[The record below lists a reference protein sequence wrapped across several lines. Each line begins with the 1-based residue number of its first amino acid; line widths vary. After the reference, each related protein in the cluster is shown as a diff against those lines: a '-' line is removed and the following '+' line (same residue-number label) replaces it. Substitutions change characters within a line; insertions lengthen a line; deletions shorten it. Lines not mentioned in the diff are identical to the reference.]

1 MGVATA
7 WKVVSVVPEMVRE
20 VPRAG
25 QVVGRGTE
33 NKVGGSSEVGFR
45 GGGKG
50 TGVWDS
56 GEEISRVK
64 PCVLCGQG

>member
-33 NKVGGSSEVGFR
+33 NKMGGSS
-45 GGGKG
+45 
-50 TGVWDS
+50 
-56 GEEISRVK
+56 
-64 PCVLCGQG
+64 